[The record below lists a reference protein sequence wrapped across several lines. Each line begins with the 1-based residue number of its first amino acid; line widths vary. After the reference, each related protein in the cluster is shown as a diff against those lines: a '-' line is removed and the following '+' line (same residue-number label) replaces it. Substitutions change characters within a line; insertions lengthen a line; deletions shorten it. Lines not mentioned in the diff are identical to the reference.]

1 MHAAQLNEFL
11 GAIGQHHVISPI
23 GYNKVVKS
31 VRRGAPVRSA
41 AEQHA
46 IHTVAAQFFS
56 PLISVPP
63 VYDLINRNAYIMGH
77 IAPGHYVRPEIY
89 KTNMNFLQ
97 ELNRFYKYIISEGY
111 YPYNYTV
118 LYHDWGQFTLLDFS
132 QFGTYQGGLVQF
144 KHLKTPIDLFEAERH
159 YGMLSFLV
167 STEIILDSEKIEV
180 CVYDPQG

>member
-56 PLISVPP
+56 PILVIPPVFELLDNYSYVMYHVPP
-63 VYDLINRNAYIMGH
+63 GQ
-77 IAPGHYVRPEIY
+77 YVRPSIF
-89 KTNMNFLQ
+89 KSNMQFLS
-97 ELNRFYKYIISEGY
+97 ELNRFYKHMMAEGY
-111 YPYNYTV
+111 YPFNYTI
-118 LYHDWGQFTLLDFS
+118 LYHESGQLTLLDFS
-132 QFGTYQGGLVQF
+132 QFGTLNNGMIKF
-144 KHLKTPIDLFEAERH
+144 KHLTSPISLFDAERH
-159 YGMLSFLV
+159 YGILSFLV
-167 STEIILDSEKIEV
+167 TTEEVLSSEKIESS
-180 CVYDPQG
+180 VYDHPG